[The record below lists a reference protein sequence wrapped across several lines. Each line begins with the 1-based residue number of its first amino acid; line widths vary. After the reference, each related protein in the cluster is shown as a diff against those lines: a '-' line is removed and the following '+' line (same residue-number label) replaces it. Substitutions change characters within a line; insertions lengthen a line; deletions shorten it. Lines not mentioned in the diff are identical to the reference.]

1 MEGSHK
7 NSGKGSSL
15 SLLQKGSIV
24 CMRVFTRPFFLSRYR
39 LNFPIQ
45 RLQSLATTVGLFI
58 SGLRRFVQL
67 CKYPEIICKIVYMSG
82 HVPFAGQGPT
92 FSSNFQE
99 YQRSQMLRITGLGN
113 IRLRSG
119 ITFPEI
125 GCVA

>member
-1 MEGSHK
+1 MY
-7 NSGKGSSL
+7 
-15 SLLQKGSIV
+15 
-24 CMRVFTRPFFLSRYR
+24 VFTLSFFLSRYR
-39 LNFPIQ
+39 LNFPVQ
-45 RLQSLATTVGLFI
+45 RLQSLAATVGLFI

-67 CKYPEIICKIVYMSG
+67 YKYPEIICKIVYISG
-82 HVPFAGQGPT
+82 HVHFAGQGPT

-119 ITFPEI
+119 IKFPEI

>member
-1 MEGSHK
+1 MSHNGKHLEGSPWHEGMTGFWNVSGNWALPHESVRFGRVTQ

-58 SGLRRFVQL
+58 SGLRKVCATL
-67 CKYPEIICKIVYMSG
+67 
-82 HVPFAGQGPT
+82 
-92 FSSNFQE
+92 
-99 YQRSQMLRITGLGN
+99 
-113 IRLRSG
+113 
-119 ITFPEI
+119 
-125 GCVA
+125 